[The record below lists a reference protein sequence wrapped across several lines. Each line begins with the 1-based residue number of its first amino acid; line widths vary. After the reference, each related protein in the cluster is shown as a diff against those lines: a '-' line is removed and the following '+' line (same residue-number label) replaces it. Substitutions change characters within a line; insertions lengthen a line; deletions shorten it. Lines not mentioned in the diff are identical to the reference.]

1 MRRLLALLLL
11 SAAAAAGAA
20 VQPMPDF
27 GEPQPEYVNKTMVV
41 SDALKSGLLHTVPLR
56 PQNASCPI
64 YFSCK
69 TMSNGLGDQLE
80 RYTYCLH
87 VAKLLG
93 LNGSDML
100 VHGFAH
106 APEKH
111 TGANEMPEIAAFLGI
126 ETEAT
131 RGLSVAELR
140 RGRKGPQGV
149 RGLPVWQVS
158 LYQVFQ
164 MHARLLAGDW
174 ELPCGAVYTSEINS
188 CQGWCTRKL
197 ERYTALEDVQWTKR
211 GHRVRQKC
219 HAAGLGF
226 PEQRSAVQ
234 VVWHVRN
241 GDICLLCRADYY
253 TELHAQL
260 RTALGQRPMAITFE
274 SQRPIQFNTEPQLRN
289 LPQFEGATYNS
300 NATLLASICTF
311 LTADVLIT
319 TGSSLPVHVASFGD
333 PWQPVLFEERVKG
346 GNNPYIPLH
355 YHHPESA
362 VLLKQG
368 KIISLSLDELR
379 HLFDV
384 MLPPLSP
391 LPALSPRGNGTS

>member
-20 VQPMPDF
+20 IQSMPDF
-27 GEPQPEYVNKTMVV
+27 GKPQPEYVNKTMVV
-41 SDALKSGLLHTVPLR
+41 SDALKSGLLHTVPMR
-56 PQNASCPI
+56 PQNDSCPI

-100 VHGFAH
+100 VQGFAH

-111 TGANEMPEIAAFLGI
+111 TGANELPEIAAFLGI

-131 RGLSVAELR
+131 RGLSVSTL
-140 RGRKGPQGV
+140 RKG
-149 RGLPVWQVS
+149 RNRLPVWQVS

-164 MHARLLAGDW
+164 MHARLLEGDW
-174 ELPCGAVYTSEINS
+174 ELPCGAVYTSEMNS
-188 CQGWCTRKL
+188 CHGWCTRKT

-211 GHRVRQKC
+211 GNHVRQKC

-241 GDICLLCRADYY
+241 GDICLQCRADFY

-260 RTALGQRPMAITFE
+260 RAALGQRPMAMTFE
-274 SQRPIQFNTEPQLRN
+274 SQRPIQFNSKPQLRD
-289 LPQFEGATYNS
+289 LPQFKGATYNH

-319 TGSSLPVHVASFGD
+319 TGSSLPVFVASFGD
-333 PWQPVLFEERVKG
+333 PWQPILFEERVKG
-346 GNNPYIPLH
+346 GNNPFIPLH

-362 VLLKQG
+362 VLMKQG
-368 KIISLSLDELR
+368 KIISLSADELR

-391 LPALSPRGNGTS
+391 LPPPPNKSPRANSTS